1 MLSMQH
7 VPPQPT
13 SPFKSCLSVATVLD
27 VTRTQQSQHQQIS
40 DVLETSAAAAAGRG
54 SPPARIMRLS
64 FDSHEMATES
74 AEFVRAEVARNW
86 RQRKEDATELLRLPA

>member
-1 MLSMQH
+1 M
-7 VPPQPT
+7 
-13 SPFKSCLSVATVLD
+13 ATVLD

-40 DVLETSAAAAAGRG
+40 DVLETSAAAAAG